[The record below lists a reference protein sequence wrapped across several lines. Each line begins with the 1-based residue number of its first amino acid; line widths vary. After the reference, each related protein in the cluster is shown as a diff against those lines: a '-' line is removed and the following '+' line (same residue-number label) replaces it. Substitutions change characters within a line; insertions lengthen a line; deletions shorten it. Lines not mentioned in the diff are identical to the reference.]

1 MVFAVHSDEGT
12 ETAAAQ
18 TIVKCAA
25 MPQKNQSIRKIQHSC
40 AEEKNRYLPLAS
52 TEPKGKTIHVW
63 LSAGFLGGK
72 NAFADLICIFA

>member
-40 AEEKNRYLPLAS
+40 AEKIGTPSLNRTEMKNYSCVVDCWDFGWEKS
-52 TEPKGKTIHVW
+52 
-63 LSAGFLGGK
+63 
-72 NAFADLICIFA
+72 IC